1 MAADMVLLPV
11 INQVRAHGT
20 YLFKAGVKVKALEDA
35 TNDLVNKRDDIKGKI
50 DMGERKGETATE
62 QVKGWLQKVEKV
74 KAEAEAIGKKYDRR
88 QQRRY
93 ILWSKYTIGKS
104 AAKKLMEAQKL
115 YENEALIGEITKK
128 LPPPL
133 VQEVATTSSGSSS
146 MMDYNLQLA
155 LQYLKDD
162 DEVGT
167 IGIWGMGGVG
177 KTHLLNKI
185 NNSFIGDEC
194 FNLVI
199 HVTAS
204 KDCSVVKLSRSW
216 MTYGSSLDL
225 KAVGVPTPLG
235 VVGEIKQKVVLTT
248 RSDEV
253 CGQMNVSK
261 TIKVDCTKKEEGAWQ
276 LFQESVGEETL
287 NSDATITKL
296 ARDII
301 HELGGLPLALIT
313 VGHAMHAKK
322 HYRAWEGA
330 IELLK
335 ESQLHEIGCQPN
347 AKESTT
353 FHILKFSYESLEYD
367 TARRC
372 FLSCSMWPE
381 DYKIQKEGAHPKLDR
396 ARTSKGDES
405 VKMHDVLR
413 DMALWIAR
421 DYGENN
427 NKWIIKADI
436 GPVENISN
444 EIERISVM
452 NISYKTL
459 PFPYGILPPLTKLTT
474 LILRSYELHERG
486 VLVNIK
492 AFDALTYLDLED
504 NFLKEFPVEICK
516 LAKLQ
521 YLNLNHNRIESLPEE
536 LKSLTSLK
544 YLHLKENFIHTISKD
559 AFSKLY
565 ALQELNLFNLGGIG
579 CPPSLL
585 EELKSLNNLRALGIT
600 AVGDSQFQ
608 SLKSSN
614 MPIQSLGICS
624 LKEPAFF
631 FMANFLG
638 NLNHFEIWD
647 SNMIQILIQRNG
659 ENGNSH
665 LDLEILCFSEMR
677 DLKTIVWK
685 GVSPKDVFPKLRRL
699 EFFLCDNID
708 KVSWIVHLPCLRELK
723 ISYCLKLKYA
733 ICSRDDND
741 GEDSA
746 AERQEEGGGTL
757 IPTFP
762 CLEIMKL
769 IHLSNLQTVCDTGVT
784 FPSLRYFHIE
794 GCHKLEK
801 LPFQSH
807 TIPSKLE
814 KIKCHRSWW
823 EGLKWEEDS
832 LRSSLEGVCKF
843 Y

>member
-74 KAEAEAIGKKYDRR
+74 KAEAEAIGKNTTAAKNGGTSSG
-88 QQRRY
+88 
-93 ILWSKYTIGKS
+93 SKYTIGKS

-155 LQYLKDD
+155 LQDLKDD

-204 KDCSVVKLSRSW
+204 KDCSVVKVQQAIAKKLGLSRANDVESQAIIIFNFLNKRSFLLLLDDLW
-216 MTYGSSLDL
+216 ERLDL

-261 TIKVDCTKKEEGAWQ
+261 TIKVDCLKEEGAWQ

-335 ESQLHEIGCQPN
+335 ESQLHEIDCQPN

-353 FHILKFSYESLEYD
+353 FHILKFSYESLESD
-367 TARRC
+367 TLRQC

-381 DYKIQKEGAHPKLDR
+381 DYKIQKEELIQSWIGLGLVKVSRTLRSAYNIGYTLIDKLKASCLLEDS
-396 ARTSKGDES
+396 TSYETGDES

-600 AVGDSQFQ
+600 A
-608 SLKSSN
+608 
-614 MPIQSLGICS
+614 
-624 LKEPAFF
+624 EPAFF

-769 IHLSNLQTVCDTGVT
+769 IHLKSAKPFVIR
-784 FPSLRYFHIE
+784 SH
-794 GCHKLEK
+794 
-801 LPFQSH
+801 LPILAIFS
-807 TIPSKLE
+807 
-814 KIKCHRSWW
+814 
-823 EGLKWEEDS
+823 
-832 LRSSLEGVCKF
+832 